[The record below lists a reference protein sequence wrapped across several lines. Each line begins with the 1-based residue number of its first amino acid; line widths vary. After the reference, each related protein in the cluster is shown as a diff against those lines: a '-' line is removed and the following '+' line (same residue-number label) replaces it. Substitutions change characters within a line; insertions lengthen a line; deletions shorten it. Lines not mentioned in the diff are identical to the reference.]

1 MLFEGKWAKIRYFA
15 SLINSLYF
23 SNSYEKSRKFMK
35 TMGCSPCFSPKN
47 ASFESFIKKFIG
59 VKMVLKR
66 PKPLVIVHAK
76 YPGALEIK
84 TKPISREK
92 VQKTL

>member
-23 SNSYEKSRKFMK
+23 SKSY
-35 TMGCSPCFSPKN
+35 